1 MRTLEISTAR
11 DEAGAD
17 LVIIRDR
24 DMRVVARVEALS
36 AVHAR
41 YMARDCALMIVRTSG
56 AAVVL
61 V

>member
-1 MRTLEISTAR
+1 MSTLEISTAR
-11 DEAGAD
+11 NEAGTD

-36 AVHAR
+36 ALHAR
-41 YMARDCALMIVRTSG
+41 NMAVDCALMIVRTSG
-56 AAVVL
+56 SAVVL